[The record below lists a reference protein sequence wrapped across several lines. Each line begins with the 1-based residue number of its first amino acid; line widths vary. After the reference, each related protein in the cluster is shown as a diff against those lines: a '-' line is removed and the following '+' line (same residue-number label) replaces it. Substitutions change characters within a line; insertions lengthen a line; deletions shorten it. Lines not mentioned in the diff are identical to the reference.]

1 MPFEEIDADTAKFFN
16 SGGELPVELQT
27 AQDEAAAAAR
37 AATEALAAE
46 EAAKLKVDPVAVVV
60 DPVEPV
66 VPQRD
71 PLYERLLAE
80 SDARGKALQDQLDA
94 LQKQVEAKSAPVAPD
109 PNTDPLGFLAHKI
122 EAVGKDL
129 ADSREL
135 QAKLQEAK
143 TQQDNAQQF
152 LNLLNKQVGEFMQ
165 THADYQDAYKH
176 VVGLRQREYATR
188 GMTPDEI
195 RQQIS
200 TDEMQLTQT
209 AMRAGKNPAEVVY
222 TLAQQYGFKAVPPV
236 VKVGADGKPV
246 VAATKLDTLLK
257 GQELAGKGE
266 RGVPPTQASV
276 ENLKDMT
283 DKELNA
289 LVADEEAWNQMMGG
303 RSKSIF

>member
-27 AQDEAAAAAR
+27 AQDEAAAAR
-37 AATEALAAE
+37 AAAEALAAE
-46 EAAKLKVDPVAVVV
+46 EVSKQTVAPADKVVV

-94 LQKQVEAKSAPVAPD
+94 LQKQVEARSAPVAPD

-122 EAVGKDL
+122 EAVSKDL

-176 VVGLRQREYATR
+176 VVTLRQQEYATR
-188 GMTPDEI
+188 GMTADEI

-222 TLAQQYGFKAVPPV
+222 TLAKQYGFKAAPL
-236 VKVGADGKPV
+236 KVGADGKPV
-246 VAATKLDTLLK
+246 VATTKLDTLLK

-266 RGVPPTQASV
+266 RGVPVTHPTV

-283 DKELNA
+283 DKEMNT
-289 LVADEEAWNQMMGG
+289 LVADDEAWNRMMGG
-303 RSKSIF
+303 RSKGIFD